1 MPSATYVWDAHLV
14 VGQVAGFGPEAGDD
28 PDGGA
33 AARGGHMPQA
43 TRRSFLV
50 ISFW

>member
-14 VGQVAGFGPEAGDD
+14 IGQVAGFGPEAGDD

-50 ISFW
+50 IRFW